1 MSKEIVITV
10 IILIG
15 IIGLNIWVGKYV
27 DSKLNHV
34 LDELSELRPLIEDE
48 KYGEAN
54 EKIEKIDEYWQKY
67 ENLLSFLLSMMSLKR

>member
-15 IIGLNIWVGKYV
+15 IIGLNIGVGKYV

-48 KYGEAN
+48 KYEEVFILICSCSTYN
-54 EKIEKIDEYWQKY
+54 C
-67 ENLLSFLLSMMSLKR
+67 KRKCYV